1 MLKKTYSAKV
11 RILEILALT
20 GEMTADNIK
29 TFFPGNEYA
38 RKTIIN
44 LKKESLIKIAYDE
57 GKPIYRLTLKGKD
70 KLKEV
75 SPEVFT
81 PLLEGGKTMNKTR
94 NDKRRKERRNK
105 LIEIL
110 LLFQRADVKI
120 FPDEKV
126 LLKNSF
132 VMHGADI
139 TDNTDFVKIVNIVT
153 KDGSAEQ
160 EKLYRWF
167 EIPFDCTKEELLEKI
182 NDL

>member
-1 MLKKTYSAKV
+1 
-11 RILEILALT
+11 
-20 GEMTADNIK
+20 MTADNIK
-29 TFFPGNEYA
+29 TFFSGNEYA

-57 GKPIYRLTLKGKD
+57 CKQIYRLPLKGKD

-105 LIEIL
+105 LIEIP

-120 FPDEKV
+120 FPDKKV

-139 TDNTDFVKIVNIVT
+139 TDNFNKQALGFIKV
-153 KDGSAEQ
+153 
-160 EKLYRWF
+160 
-167 EIPFDCTKEELLEKI
+167 
-182 NDL
+182 